1 MLLYVH
7 LWISAFVQYTQ
18 QFRSGEVQHNAAK
31 AASSSVPNCF
41 YGGVGA
47 AKYGVWLT
55 DSIFLIFGRGHIHI
69 THDPPRPTPSPAL
82 SPAALHSALRHA
94 MQILGDSKIPNA
106 FNSKK
111 RFFNEFKDLEDLEY

>member
-1 MLLYVH
+1 MKY
-7 LWISAFVQYTQ
+7 Y
-18 QFRSGEVQHNAAK
+18 
-31 AASSSVPNCF
+31 F
-41 YGGVGA
+41 YYGVGA

-69 THDPPRPTPSPAL
+69 THHPLMPPHRPPCASVAPA
-82 SPAALHSALRHA
+82 HCVA
-94 MQILGDSKIPNA
+94 MRCRSLGDSKIKNA